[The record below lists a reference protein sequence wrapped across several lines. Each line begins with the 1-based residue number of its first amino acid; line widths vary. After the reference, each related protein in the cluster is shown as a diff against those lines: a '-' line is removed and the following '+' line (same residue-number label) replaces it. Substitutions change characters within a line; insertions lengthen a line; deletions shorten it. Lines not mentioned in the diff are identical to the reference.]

1 MAEPSKAVLVTGC
14 SSGIGHATAL
24 RLARSGW
31 TVYASARRPETLA
44 ELADAGCRTLTLD
57 VTDADSMRAAVETVE
72 QAEGAVGV
80 LINNA
85 GYSQSGAIETVPM
98 QAVRRQFETNVLGL
112 VQLTQLVL
120 PKMRAQRWGKIVN
133 LGSMGGRLTF
143 PGGGCYHATKY
154 ALEAI
159 SDALRFEL
167 RGFGID
173 VVLLEPGLITT
184 EFGAA
189 ATASMAAT
197 ADMAGGRTAD
207 GGVADGGTTDDGSA
221 DGGPA
226 EGTADAAADPYAHFN
241 ATVGAVTAGAY
252 DGPMRHFGAGPERV
266 AKVIERAI
274 TSRRPPARI
283 TVTPSAKVLL
293 ATRRLLSDR
302 AWDAAMRAQFPQ
314 PG

>member
-14 SSGIGHATAL
+14 SSGIGRASAL

-44 ELADAGCRTLTLD
+44 ELGDAGCRTLALD
-57 VTDADSMRAAVETVE
+57 VTDEDSMRAAVETVE

-85 GYSQSGAIETVPM
+85 GYSQSGAIETVPIE
-98 QAVRRQFETNVLGL
+98 AVRRQFETNVLGL
-112 VQLTQLVL
+112 VRLTQLVL
-120 PKMRAQRWGKIVN
+120 PRMRAQRWGKIVN

-184 EFGAA
+184 EFGEA
-189 ATASMAAT
+189 ATASMA
-197 ADMAGGRTAD
+197 
-207 GGVADGGTTDDGSA
+207 GV
-221 DGGPA
+221 GGP
-226 EGTADAAADPYAHFN
+226 DASGSSGSSEDPYAHFN

-266 AKVIERAI
+266 AKVIERTI
-274 TSRRPPARI
+274 TRRRPPARI
-283 TVTPSAKVLL
+283 TITPSAKVLL

>member
-14 SSGIGHATAL
+14 SSGIGRASAL
-24 RLARSGW
+24 RLSRSGW
-31 TVYASARRPETLA
+31 TVYATARRPETLA
-44 ELADAGCRTLTLD
+44 ELADAGCRTLALD
-57 VTDADSMRAAVETVE
+57 VTEEDSMRAAVAAVE

-85 GYSQSGAIETVPM
+85 GYSQSGAIETVPIE
-98 QAVRRQFETNVLGL
+98 AVRRQFETNVLGL
-112 VQLTQLVL
+112 VRLTQLVL
-120 PKMRAQRWGKIVN
+120 PRMRTQRWGKIVN

-184 EFGAA
+184 EFGHA
-189 ATASMAAT
+189 ATASMAAVT
-197 ADMAGGRTAD
+197 GPGH
-207 GGVADGGTTDDGSA
+207 GS
-221 DGGPA
+221 PA
-226 EGTADAAADPYAHFN
+226 EYSPGSPAANGPGSDEDKDPYARFN

-252 DGPMRHFGAGPERV
+252 EGPMRHFGAGPERV

-274 TSRRPPARI
+274 TRRHPPARI
-283 TVTPSAKVLL
+283 TITPSAKVLL

-314 PG
+314 PE